1 MSRPLRRK
9 STLAAK
15 RTDSASEFLADPDR
29 NSRIPRILLPGLAGH
44 TRSHNGQEHQPGSG
58 LDTQQIASSYDDW
71 MSGTKGVV
79 LAYVIVAAFSLFGL
93 KRSRAAVQHYLYW
106 PLTSLITLVVLGVLL
121 AVTQAILQSA
131 FKVQLSGASQI
142 FLGALFM
149 VFGGFAGGVYW
160 GSRSGGIKAAHARG
174 AVVLQGAGWQRLF
187 GGLMNRSKGRA
198 VESVSLA
205 GIAVPF
211 EDETKHFKIVGT
223 TGTGKSTALRELLD
237 GALKRGDRA
246 VIADP
251 DGSYLSRF
259 YTPSRG
265 DVILNPFDARS
276 AKWDL
281 FAELKNPYD
290 IDQMARALI
299 PDRANADPTWTNYG
313 RTFFGAIVRQA
324 QACRAD
330 MGELYRLL
338 TSAKREE
345 LRILVEGTS
354 AAPFLEEGN
363 EKFFGSVHSTTTD
376 HTKSLEYI
384 CAQRG
389 TAFSV
394 RDWIKSGTGVLFLPY
409 QADQIA
415 ALKTIISTWMRLA
428 IFQTLSL
435 GEGDSRIWFGVDEL
449 DALGPIDGLA
459 DALPRLRK
467 FGGRCALGF
476 QSISQMSTTY
486 GQGLAQAMV
495 ENCGTTL
502 ALRCSASENGGTS
515 RFVSRLI
522 GEREILRV
530 VKSTSRSQHGL
541 LRPSTST
548 QGTSEQHATEFAVM
562 PAEIEQLPD
571 RSGFLKFPSQAAWMR
586 VSFPY
591 VEIPKIAEPFLPWS
605 KD

>member
-1 MSRPLRRK
+1 
-9 STLAAK
+9 
-15 RTDSASEFLADPDR
+15 
-29 NSRIPRILLPGLAGH
+29 
-44 TRSHNGQEHQPGSG
+44 
-58 LDTQQIASSYDDW
+58 LDTQHITSAYESWS
-71 MSGTKGVV
+71 SGTKGFL
-79 LAYVIVAAFSLFGL
+79 LAYVLVAAFSLFGL
-93 KRSRAAVQHYLYW
+93 KRGRATAQQYLFW
-106 PLTSLITLVVLGVLL
+106 PLSSLVTLVVVGVLL
-121 AVTQAILQSA
+121 AIMQAILQSV
-131 FKVQLSGASQI
+131 FKTPPTAVLEVLVS
-142 FLGALFM
+142 ALFM
-149 VFGGFAGGVYW
+149 VFGGFGGGLYW
-160 GSRSGGIKAAHARG
+160 ASRSGRNKALHARG
-174 AVVLQGAGWQRLF
+174 AVVMETAQSQRHAR
-187 GGLMNRSKGRA
+187 GLETQARRST
-198 VESVSLA
+198 VESLTLV
-205 GIAVPF
+205 GIPVPF
-211 EDETKHFKIVGT
+211 EDETKHFKFVGT
-223 TGTGKSTALRELLD
+223 TGSGKSTAMRELLE

-251 DGSYLSRF
+251 DGSFLSRF
-259 YTPSRG
+259 YSPSRG

-290 IDQMARALI
+290 IEQMARALI

-324 QACRAD
+324 QACDAD

-338 TSAKREE
+338 TAAKSEE
-345 LRILVEGTS
+345 LRVLVDGTA
-354 AAPFLEEGN
+354 AAPFLEAGN
-363 EKFFGSVHSTTTD
+363 EKFFGSVHSTVAD
-376 HTKSLEYI
+376 HVRCLEYV
-384 CAQRG
+384 CAQR
-389 TAFSV
+389 AASFSV
-394 RDWIKSGTGVLFLPY
+394 RDWIKSGRGVLFLPY

-415 ALKTIISTWMRLA
+415 ALRSIISTWMRLA

-435 GEGDSRIWFGVDEL
+435 GEGDSRLWFGVDEL
-449 DALGPIDGLA
+449 DALGPIDGLS

-467 FGGRCALGF
+467 VGGRCALGL

-522 GEREILRV
+522 GEREVLRV
-530 VKSTSRSQHGL
+530 VKSTSRSRHGL

-548 QGTSEQHATEFAVM
+548 QGSSEQHATEFAVM

-571 RSGFLKFPSQAAWMR
+571 RSGFLKFPSQPAWMR

-591 VEIPKIAEPFLPWS
+591 YDVPKIAEPFSPWS
-605 KD
+605 